1 MKRERGSM
9 GIIRRKEVAFL
20 KLMLGRRHILFRI
33 LNIEE
38 SKIYCDGRLSLV
50 AKRGKRK
57 RQRRQ

>member
-1 MKRERGSM
+1 M

-38 SKIYCDGRLSLV
+38 TFWLV
-50 AKRGKRK
+50 KYIVMGDYR
-57 RQRRQ
+57 